1 MIGVNKNS
9 SAERTLRN
17 FVGVGVADSQ
27 ADIYDSNRRRIA
39 FMSGFPS
46 VELPQSVSGQQREF
60 LPNGELMKFFT
71 SQIGEATHSLEKNSR
86 ADKLTTRT
94 AKEFMDM
101 TINLT
106 AQQAK
111 GGTDYGI
118 RALNMLVALEYQEEI
133 VDGNRHII
141 CTYELDDCPT
151 CIKAHLESNELQKKI
166 QSETTLDQ
174 NILIEMHKVMLN
186 SVTASIAHANKMWSA
201 VLAEYKAGTIKRIP
215 VGADLCRKILHQVE
229 PERQEANN
237 MAELGRSIAEGINNN
252 SGNNE
257 LERLRAE
264 NKRLQ
269 AKETETDK
277 KLDAIMEQL
286 NQKGESRIKTK
297 PKNPFEIKQSVLVGK
312 KKGIVTGK
320 PFGKVTVQFEDGS
333 KETVEVE
340 TVEADKVAKQ

>member
-1 MIGVNKNS
+1 
-9 SAERTLRN
+9 
-17 FVGVGVADSQ
+17 
-27 ADIYDSNRRRIA
+27 
-39 FMSGFPS
+39 
-46 VELPQSVSGQQREF
+46 
-60 LPNGELMKFFT
+60 
-71 SQIGEATHSLEKNSR
+71 
-86 ADKLTTRT
+86 
-94 AKEFMDM
+94 
-101 TINLT
+101 
-106 AQQAK
+106 
-111 GGTDYGI
+111 
-118 RALNMLVALEYQEEI
+118 
-133 VDGNRHII
+133 
-141 CTYELDDCPT
+141 
-151 CIKAHLESNELQKKI
+151 
-166 QSETTLDQ
+166 
-174 NILIEMHKVMLN
+174 MHKVMLN